1 MTIDQHF
8 LKLVSLSPKSHRG
21 FPYPRISS
29 ERLEAA
35 AVNFTEAILGLLKC
49 KAVRATYSTEI
60 LLDHD
65 IIRYLF
71 RGRGKLSGDRIS
83 LLYEK
88 EDFSR
93 LCLPLFWYYYLNQL
107 GKALQ

>member
-1 MTIDQHF
+1 MISSF
-8 LKLVSLSPKSHRG
+8 FKLVSLSPKSHRG
-21 FPYPRISS
+21 FPYPRITSK
-29 ERLEAA
+29 RLEAA

-49 KAVRATYSTEI
+49 KAVKATYSTEI

-71 RGRGKLSGDRIS
+71 SGWDKLLWDRIS
-83 LLYEK
+83 MLYD

-93 LCLPLFWYYYLNQL
+93 LCLPHQL
-107 GKALQ
+107 EQCVAVNCP